1 MSAGPY
7 DQTSPATTPGTQEA
21 STTDVAKEEAASVAA
36 DAKEGTQQV
45 AETAKGEAQAVA
57 AEAQQTAKDL
67 YHQLMSELTG
77 QGSQQQSRAAQ
88 GLQTL
93 ADDLG
98 QMAGSAQSGVAGDI
112 ARQVSEQARSAAQ
125 WLEGREPGDVVD
137 EVRRFARR
145 RPGAF
150 LAGAALVG
158 LAAGRLTRG
167 VVAEK
172 QDESSGTPAGVQGSP
187 RPVGAVS
194 PPPPSYPV
202 AGTAAAPVA
211 PAVGEVPPVADV
223 HEQPFA
229 APATD
234 VPSARPLPGDEV
246 R

>member
-21 STTDVAKEEAASVAA
+21 STTDVAKQEAASVAS

-145 RPGAF
+145 R
-150 LAGAALVG
+150 AGFFF
-158 LAAGRLTRG
+158 
-167 VVAEK
+167 K
-172 QDESSGTPAGVQGSP
+172 QK
-187 RPVGAVS
+187 
-194 PPPPSYPV
+194 
-202 AGTAAAPVA
+202 TAY
-211 PAVGEVPPVADV
+211 GM
-223 HEQPFA
+223 
-229 APATD
+229 
-234 VPSARPLPGDEV
+234 
-246 R
+246 